1 MAEDVMQKFLEW
13 LKAQRDDEYATFNE
27 AVRTEGVS
35 ESEIDGCMTRAQV
48 YARCADNCR
57 HLLSEASNHKSE
69 NREYEMKDIDIVARV
84 LHELTE
90 KHLKSCELADNPLDR
105 KCARAQCGAISE
117 AESEIKKALAKER
130 ECGDNPFEM
139 SPDELT
145 TQDMHICDLCGEW
158 VSSPVYPVLLA
169 FNGQSKMATEV
180 CVNCMNHLK
189 FKPTKTVPMEAYRD
203 YEQWVLAHP
212 KKNATANE
220 RAIDR

>member
-1 MAEDVMQKFLEW
+1 
-13 LKAQRDDEYATFNE
+13 
-27 AVRTEGVS
+27 
-35 ESEIDGCMTRAQV
+35 
-48 YARCADNCR
+48 
-57 HLLSEASNHKSE
+57 
-69 NREYEMKDIDIVARV
+69 
-84 LHELTE
+84 
-90 KHLKSCELADNPLDR
+90 
-105 KCARAQCGAISE
+105 
-117 AESEIKKALAKER
+117 
-130 ECGDNPFEM
+130 
-139 SPDELT
+139 
-145 TQDMHICDLCGEW
+145 MHMCDLCGEW